1 MAEAADLL
9 GAAAHVALHH
19 LPLPAELV
27 EPFADRLVAAAR
39 NAVLRVHADPLP
51 DGVEALVE
59 LGCRDGGQP
68 VFAGPLVAHL
78 VGCTERERVVDER
91 GAAQPLCGQQPDA
104 PVDAGH
110 AASVLVEAVEARQ
123 LGAVEVLFGEVA
135 PRLDDEHVEP
145 CLGED
150 GRRGAAAGAGP
161 HHDDVAVEREVA
173 RDGERLDGRRRR
185 VLGRAERPRIADRV
199 PDRIAVA
206 VGAALAVVGEQRAL
220 AKRLERG
227 APLGHAAV
235 GPREEHLLALG
246 LRQGGEALDPAAGDR
261 AEQMGV
267 PQAEQLSHLLALG
280 SARVARHERKQRLR
294 HAELGR
300 RRKTV
305 AARSER
311 VADGVEGG
319 AGLGRECGGAHA
331 PTLCDGGARVK
342 GARPSPRRVPNRHA
356 ARSRD

>member
-1 MAEAADLL
+1 MTVS
-9 GAAAHVALHH
+9 GSMV
-19 LPLPAELV
+19 
-27 EPFADRLVAAAR
+27 
-39 NAVLRVHADPLP
+39 
-51 DGVEALVE
+51 
-59 LGCRDGGQP
+59 GGGG
-68 VFAGPLVAHL
+68 FSG
-78 VGCTERERVVDER
+78 G
-91 GAAQPLCGQQPDA
+91 
-104 PVDAGH
+104 
-110 AASVLVEAVEARQ
+110 
-123 LGAVEVLFGEVA
+123 
-135 PRLDDEHVEP
+135 
-145 CLGED
+145 
-150 GRRGAAAGAGP
+150 
-161 HHDDVAVEREVA
+161 
-173 RDGERLDGRRRR
+173 
-185 VLGRAERPRIADRV
+185 AERTRIADRV

-300 RRKTV
+300 RRQTV

-331 PTLCDGGARVK
+331 PTLGDGASACQGRAMPHAPAIDSVVQTKARERGRTPRTPGPCLRPQTSNTRPPTPPPPGRRRPLRPRGAPSRRRARRRCAPAA
-342 GARPSPRRVPNRHA
+342 GASPRRRGPAGRPRRASGDRACRCARGA
-356 ARSRD
+356 AASPRPASGRRRRRSRSGRRSGCSRLRRRSVPGPRSW